1 MKSKTGIII
10 SIVLLLLLVL
20 LLTAFL
26 ITYLITGK
34 SFMISFHGFNA
45 ESTSSIFDTV
55 FSLDDVNKISLS
67 QEYGDITI
75 EESSDNSIR
84 LVVYG
89 ENADQVDWDL
99 TNQKLELQTKGKKS
113 YFFFPT
119 PKNKIVLYLPTSFVG
134 QVSVKIDC
142 GSCQIEDFLQASF
155 SIDCDAGNVEMG
167 SVKNATVKCDCG
179 NIEIKEITNQCNL
192 RANLGNISIDK
203 LNLQEDSNIRVD
215 MGNITV
221 EETNDIYIDAHVDL
235 GDLNIRQNNRNAPV
249 TLTVNCN
256 CGNIT
261 IRD

>member
-1 MKSKTGIII
+1 MKSKTGIIL
-10 SIVLLLLLVL
+10 SIALLLLLILVL
-20 LLTAFL
+20 STFL
-26 ITYLITGK
+26 ISYLVTGR
-34 SFMISFHGFNA
+34 SFTISWGHFQSSN
-45 ESTSSIFDTV
+45 SIFNTT
-55 FSLDDVNKISLS
+55 FTLEEVNEIHLS

-99 TNQKLELQTKGKKS
+99 ANQKLELQTKGKKRV
-113 YFFFPT
+113 FFFPNQ
-119 PKNKIVLYLPTSFVG
+119 KSQIVLYLPTAFAG

-142 GSCQIEDFLQASF
+142 GSCQIEDFFQTSF

-179 NIEIKEITNQCNL
+179 NIEIEEITNQCNL
-192 RANLGNISIDK
+192 RANLGNIDIGK
-203 LNLQEDSNIRVD
+203 LNLQENSNIRVD

-235 GDLNIRQNNRNAPV
+235 GDLNIRQNNRNAPI
-249 TLTVNCN
+249 TLTVKCN
-256 CGNIT
+256 CGNIS
-261 IRD
+261 IGD